1 MSQVIEIVKFSLLD
15 SANGSDL
22 IQASEQSQEFVASLP
37 GFLYRSLSHNEGNN
51 SWTDT
56 VYWNSMEEAKSAGE
70 QFMASP
76 HCKPL
81 ISLIDPATVDMSHQV
96 IKMSSCNQE

>member
-1 MSQVIEIVKFSLLD
+1 MSQVIEIVKFSLVEATSE
-15 SANGSDL
+15 SAL
-22 IQASEQSQEFVASLP
+22 IEASEQSQQFVASLP

-81 ISLIDPATVDMSHQV
+81 VSLIDPTSVDISHQV
-96 IKMSSCNQE
+96 IKMDSGCQA